1 MRNHTKCGCRPRMEN
16 MSTLD
21 GNLNSLQTI
30 SSQRQSDSVCGQ
42 RRQVDGQSRQ
52 VDGQRRQVVGQRPKT
67 PSYATPP
74 YGLIYP
80 PNYKYHSLRNAFY
93 VQTPRMQV
101 PYNRLQMPSQSK
113 PCKNSLSSGPMINGQ
128 VVRGIILPSIEPE
141 GQTQCNY
148 R

>member
-16 MSTLD
+16 MSAFD

-42 RRQVDGQSRQ
+42 RRQV
-52 VDGQRRQVVGQRPKT
+52 VGQRPQT
-67 PSYATPP
+67 SSYGTPP

-80 PNYKYHSLRNAFY
+80 PNYKYHTLKNAFY
-93 VQTPRMQV
+93 VQSPRMQM
-101 PYNRLQMPSQSK
+101 PYNRHQMPSQSK
-113 PCKNSLSSGPMINGQ
+113 PCINSLSSGPMVNGQ
-128 VVRGIILPSIEPE
+128 VVRGIIQSSIEPE